1 MKLHKRL
8 FPVITFVF
16 VSLAAHSQ
24 TSEYAVD
31 SFPMPTS
38 EDSVLRITNLNPYMT
53 LHVDSTLSYNLEIN
67 RPDSI
72 KYFWFIRNSPIG
84 LKLNKDNGQL
94 SFKADKSF
102 FLSGKLRYDQ
112 PYSVLVG
119 VQNFVN
125 PTERFDTSFTI
136 VFYNT
141 EIIPSRVK
149 PSVSST
155 LFVDEGDTVSFKVQ
169 CETGN
174 FPIENITFFANTPLK
189 HFSTVRRCDD
199 DFTWTPPFEFV
210 KETDSGRVKILV
222 LSFVGTNKFMARDT
236 SQVKIIVRDALN
248 YPVAVQ
254 EHNLVVH
261 NTNAYILQLKYTFVQ
276 LDKSVKRTKNTRT
289 TFDITSSTTA
299 LTGSI
304 LTTSTNEAT
313 KKAGQILPSIGVS
326 LVPIKEA
333 VAPQKVYDQNQASLV
348 RTSIK
353 RLEYMLRDNSL
364 LGEKDPEITKKT
376 GKLREE
382 LKQVQVQ
389 LLDIPI
395 ELTQDM
401 NEQELNNYFNNP
413 KVNKKYRTKK

>member
-8 FPVITFVF
+8 YPVITGVLIAFG
-16 VSLAAHSQ
+16 ANSQ
-24 TSEYAVD
+24 EFALD
-31 SFPMPTS
+31 SVPTIS
-38 EDSVLRITNLNPYMT
+38 SDDSVLRITNLNPYLT
-53 LHVDSTLSYNLEIN
+53 LHVDSTLNYNLEIN
-67 RPDSI
+67 RPDSVR
-72 KYFWFIRNSPIG
+72 YFWYMRNSPIG
-84 LKLNKDNGQL
+84 LKLHKDNGQL
-94 SFKADKSF
+94 SFKADKSY

-112 PYSVLVG
+112 PYGVMVG

-141 EIIPSRVK
+141 EVIPSRVK
-149 PSVSST
+149 PSISST
-155 LFVDEGDTVSFKVQ
+155 LYVDEGDTVSFKVQ

-174 FPIENITFFANTPLK
+174 FPIDNITFFANTPLK
-189 HFSTVRRCDD
+189 NFSTVRHCDE
-199 DFTWTPPFEFV
+199 DFTWIPPFEFV
-210 KETDSGRVKILV
+210 KESDSGRVKILV

-248 YPVAVQ
+248 YPLAVQ
-254 EHNLVVH
+254 EHSLVVH
-261 NTNAYILQLKYTFVQ
+261 NINSYIMQLKYTFVQ
-276 LDKSVKRTKNTRT
+276 LDKSVKKTKNTRT

-304 LTTSTNEAT
+304 LTTSNNEAT
-313 KKAGQILPSIGVS
+313 KKTGQILPSIGVS

-353 RLEYMLRDNSL
+353 RLEYMLRDNNL

-389 LLDIPI
+389 LIDIPI

-401 NEQELNNYFNNP
+401 TEQELNNYFNSP